1 MLAAVINQPHWFWLT
16 LGGLLLIAEM
26 LGTSGYLLWS
36 GLAALAVGL
45 IRWMLPFSWGT
56 QGILFALLT
65 LLAAF
70 LWYRWLALRQ
80 KQPGMLL
87 NQRGMQMTGMQLTL
101 DEDLVNGL
109 GHVRVGDSSWRV
121 QADNDLPA
129 GTRVVVICVEGVTLR
144 IRPQDAE
151 TPGR

>member
-1 MLAAVINQPHWFWLT
+1 MLPAIINHPHWFWLT

-45 IRWMLPFSWGT
+45 IRWLLPFSWGT
-56 QGILFALLT
+56 QGVLFALLT

-70 LWYRWLALRQ
+70 LWYRWLAQRQ
-80 KQPGMLL
+80 KHSGVLL
-87 NQRGMQMTGMQLTL
+87 NQRGRQMTGMQLTL
-101 DEDLVNGL
+101 DDNLINGL

-121 QADNDLPA
+121 QADSDLPA

-144 IRPQDAE
+144 IRPQGPAAS
-151 TPGR
+151 GR